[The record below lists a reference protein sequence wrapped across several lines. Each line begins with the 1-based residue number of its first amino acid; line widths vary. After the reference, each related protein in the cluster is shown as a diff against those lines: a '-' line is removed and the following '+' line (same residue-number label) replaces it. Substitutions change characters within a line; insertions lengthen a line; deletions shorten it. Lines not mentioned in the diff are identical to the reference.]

1 MCFALTLPAFSP
13 SYSEERKTLVSIL
26 RKSGLTLTTSRI
38 HLLHYMTQTQIP
50 LTASD
55 LSQQVKLPLSTIYRN
70 LSTFA
75 DFGLVDFIVDR
86 SGVCRWFLLTAGRPN
101 FCPTCNQAFNAAY

>member
-1 MCFALTLPAFSP
+1 MCFTLTPPAFSP
-13 SYSEERKTLVSIL
+13 PSSEERKTLVSIL
-26 RKSGLTLTTSRI
+26 KRSGLTLTTSRI
-38 HLLHYMTQTQIP
+38 SLFHYLTQTQIP

-55 LSQQVKLPLSTIYRN
+55 LSRLVNIPLSTTHRN

-86 SGVCRWFLLTAGRPN
+86 SGVYRWYLLTTGRAN
-101 FCPTCNQAFNAAY
+101 YCPACNQSFNAAY